1 MGVVLGLG
9 NYRLHFMSWPT
20 DDELAAAGWIRISR
34 RNRLILSRP
43 RFGQVYWVDFPHD
56 AYAPEFVGEHPG
68 VVIRA
73 ASSLH
78 EPCTVVPLTSRDQR
92 RRPHTYELTVNPN
105 PRQDTPVWAVCDHL
119 YTVSIER
126 LRPFLDRYKNQ
137 SFPKVCDAD
146 CREISRHVHG
156 ALGSLHAA
164 ASTEVLPGL
173 SETPRPEAERPPGA
187 RPILRLKGDDPAR

>member
-1 MGVVLGLG
+1 MT
-9 NYRLHFMSWPT
+9 WPT
-20 DDELAAAGWIRISR
+20 DEELAAAGWIRISR

-68 VVIRA
+68 VVIRG

-78 EPCTVVPLTSRDQR
+78 EPCTVVPLTTRDR
-92 RRPHTYELTVNPN
+92 GKRPHTFELTINPN

-146 CREISRHVHG
+146 CQELAKRVQG

-164 ASTEVLPGL
+164 ATARVGAAQ
-173 SETPRPEAERPPGA
+173 PEPPKPQPERPPGA
-187 RPILRLKGDDPAR
+187 RPILRLKGDGPAR